1 MARFGLPVTN
11 RVRKS
16 DDYRRIIKGGRR
28 VSTSHFTLFYK
39 TNRSGLLRVG
49 TTVTRKVGK
58 AHDRNRIKRWV
69 REYFRQEQHRIREAA
84 GMDESPPCCEGL
96 DLVFLARVGA
106 ADIDHAEAC
115 RQFDFLVDKATSR
128 TRQKAGP
135 NVPAA
140 GRPESGD
147 HRE

>member
-1 MARFGLPVTN
+1 MVRFGLPGAN

-39 TNRSGLLRVG
+39 ADRSGLLRLG
-49 TTVTRKVGK
+49 ITVSRKVGK

-106 ADIDHAEAC
+106 ADIDHDEAC
-115 RQFDFLVDKATSR
+115 RQFDFLVDKAAAR
-128 TRQKAGP
+128 TRRKAGDNNP
-135 NVPAA
+135 
-140 GRPESGD
+140 GGERPESGD
-147 HRE
+147 HSE